1 MSPVEEG
8 TLQPLFYSHNAAIIL
23 TMFSFSDIA
32 KYHNDLLHNR
42 VSCTEAVAHYLQ
54 RIGEYKHLNAFTET
68 YSNEAI
74 EQAYRLDEKRKA
86 GEPIK
91 KLHGVVIAIKDVICY
106 KDHKVTA
113 ASKILEGFS
122 SLYNATAV
130 QRLLDEDAII
140 IGSCNCDEFA
150 MGSSNENS
158 VYGKV
163 LNALDNTKVPGGSS
177 GGSAVAVQAGLCMAS
192 LGSDTGGSV
201 RQPADFCGI
210 AGLKP
215 SYGRISRYGLLAY
228 ASSFDQI
235 GIFGNN
241 IPDIALLLEIMS
253 GSDGYDSTVLQ
264 EKNISFQQPS
274 PGKKYKIAYFKE
286 AVQHPSLD
294 TEIKENILSLIDTL
308 KKEGHSVTEI
318 GFDLLEYVVPTY
330 YILTTAEASSNL
342 ARYDGIRYGHQ
353 TNEHISDLTDFY
365 KQTRSQG
372 FGKEVKRRI
381 MLGTF
386 VLSSGYYDAYFSKAQ
401 QVRRLLVNK
410 TEAVFADF
418 DALIMPTS
426 PGTAF
431 GFGDKSNNPV
441 AMYLADIFTVFANL
455 TGIPGISLP
464 LFKHS
469 NGMPF
474 GIQVMT
480 KKTDDLTLLQVSDWL
495 MKNHKMYQ
503 PVAV

>member
-1 MSPVEEG
+1 MKRERFSRFFIAQRI
-8 TLQPLFYSHNAAIIL
+8 TCMLN
-23 TMFSFSDIA
+23 MFSFTDIA
-32 KYHNDLLHNR
+32 KYHQDLLHNR

-54 RIGEYKHLNAFTET
+54 KIGEHKHLNAFSEI
-68 YSNEAI
+68 YANEAI
-74 EQAYRLDEKRKA
+74 EQAHRLDENRKA
-86 GEPIK
+86 GEPLK
-91 KLHGVVIAIKDVICY
+91 KLHGVIIAIKDVICY

-177 GGSAVAVQAGLCMAS
+177 GGSAVAVQAGLCMVS

-241 IPDIALLLEIMS
+241 ISDIALLLETMS
-253 GSDGYDSTVLQ
+253 GADEYDSTVLQ
-264 EKNISFQQPS
+264 EENISFQVAF
-274 PGKKYKIAYFKE
+274 PGKKYKMAYFKE
-286 AVQHPSLD
+286 AILHPSLD
-294 TEIKENILSLIDTL
+294 TEIRENILSLIAVL
-308 KKEGHSVTEI
+308 KKEDHAVTEI
-318 GFDLLEYVVPTY
+318 GFDLLEYVVPAY
-330 YILTTAEASSNL
+330 YVLTTAEASSNL
-342 ARYDGIRYGHQ
+342 SRYDGIRYGRQ
-353 TNEHISDLTDFY
+353 TSEHVSDLTDFY
-365 KQTRSQG
+365 KQTRSEG
-372 FGKEVKRRI
+372 FGKEVQRRI

-401 QVRRLLVNK
+401 QVRRLLVNR
-410 TEAVFADF
+410 TEAIFAEF
-418 DALIMPTS
+418 DALIMPAS

-431 GFGDKSNNPV
+431 SFGDKSNDPV

-480 KKTDDLTLLQVSDWL
+480 KKADELTLLQVSDWL

-503 PVAV
+503 PVTV